1 MAQKTESNIAERYPM
16 IAGLFCGL
24 FLFAPHWKDV
34 LLPLQLIA
42 FVPFFWVLDT
52 KCKDIKK
59 AAVAGLFFG
68 LYYTIPLIMV
78 VQLPLVICS
87 IFTSYFVVLWVLIAT
102 AIYSLKKH
110 PILLKAFAITSVIV
124 IFEYINMTLVPM
136 WGTAQLFTLHWSL
149 FPWAV
154 QFVAVTGTLGITFV
168 LVLIQALTAAIIT
181 DSKSRVKAGVFIAL
195 ILLIALC
202 TNVYYWNKK
211 PDGTIRVAAIG
222 WASPRS
228 SDSHKELY
236 EIPIKEAASKG
247 AKLIVTPEYG
257 LGRTT
262 ITERK
267 ILFEKF
273 KSIAKENKV
282 MLVLGYGNSSQEQKR
297 QNKLVVIN
305 NEGKIVGKYTKTHL
319 TFGEKFIAGNGEL
332 AVVDFAD
339 IKLGTLICHDDNYT
353 DLSRPYGLK
362 ETSLLAV
369 PTNDWSSVKKLHL
382 RNTLYR
388 AMEGRSGLIRGSSYG
403 ISAIISPNGKI
414 AKSMDHFKE
423 GSGYIVADIPF
434 ERTTT
439 LYHIFG
445 EWLLILCC
453 LFLAVSFIY
462 LKQFQRQH
470 A

>member
-1 MAQKTESNIAERYPM
+1 MVQKTETNIKERYPM

-42 FVPFFWVLDT
+42 FVPFFWVLDA
-52 KCKDIKK
+52 KCKDLKK
-59 AAVAGLFFG
+59 AAIAGLYFG
-68 LYYTIPLIMV
+68 VYYTIPLVMV

-87 IFTSYFVVLWVLIAT
+87 IFTSYFVVLWVLTAV
-102 AIYSLKKH
+102 AIYSLKKY
-110 PILLKAFAITSVIV
+110 PVLLKAFAITAIIV

-136 WGTAQLFTLHWSL
+136 WGTAQLFTLHWSF

-154 QFVAVTGTLGITFV
+154 QFVAVTGVLGITFI
-168 LVLIQALTAAIIT
+168 LVLIQALIAAIIT
-181 DSKSRVKAGVFIAL
+181 DSKSRVKAGISIAL
-195 ILLIALC
+195 ILLIAFC
-202 TNVYYWNKK
+202 TNAYYWNKK

-222 WASPRS
+222 WASPKS
-228 SDSHKELY
+228 SSGYKELY
-236 EIPIKEAASKG
+236 EIPIKEAVGKG

-262 ITERK
+262 TAERE

-273 KSIAKENKV
+273 KALAKENNV
-282 MLVLGYGNSSQEQKR
+282 MLVLGYGNSNPEQKR

-319 TFGEKFIAGNGEL
+319 TFRENFIAGKGEL

-339 IKLGTLICHDDNYT
+339 IKLGTLICHDDDYT
-353 DLSRPYGLK
+353 DLTSSYGLK
-362 ETSLLAV
+362 ETSLLVV
-369 PTNDWSSVKKLHL
+369 PTNDWHSVKKLHL

-388 AMEGRSGLIRGSSYG
+388 AMEGRTGLIRGASYG

-414 AKSMDHFKE
+414 VKSMDHFEK

-434 ERTTT
+434 EKTTT
-439 LYHIFG
+439 PYHIFG

-453 LFLAVSFIY
+453 LFLAGSFVY
-462 LKQFQRQH
+462 VKRN
-470 A
+470 